1 MPATVQTLELAGS
14 SFVLDLVPTSLV
26 DARPLTRLSSS
37 LFVRT
42 VLRSA
47 AQHVRGLFFPFAL
60 TIFVRQLSMDATHL
74 PRQLKLTPT
83 PSSSLFARTGT
94 DFRKSRRSGS
104 LDRRP
109 RSLLHHQLNKSATPS
124 VGSVSCPSHP
134 PSCSSTRD
142 QLLAFFPLLPVRH
155 PCFIRGQTH
164 LLQQI
169 KRKAVKSADK
179 KPVPSPRASSSSLG
193 PARHDDVHHPHEIYH
208 HHPPTSRKR
217 HSEGDGESMDDLIS
231 AAEGASDRL
240 PAPAVPSH
248 SSSSG
253 PHHQHPSHESGQHR
267 ISDPWNPPAAA
278 LSPTLAAMTDRIT
291 ALEEGLYHSRMDA
304 LQSQRDLARSV
315 LAVMDRHDGDES
327 NEDRKEDSE
336 FSSAFVRRSSETDS
350 ISTCSF
356 LSAFS
361 SSSTRGST

>member
-1 MPATVQTLELAGS
+1 MLDDSGLEGAIEWKSDS
-14 SFVLDLVPTSLV
+14 SFIVP
-26 DARPLTRLSSS
+26 DPEYFARVICPQQFKHSNWQS
-37 LFVRT
+37 
-42 VLRSA
+42 
-47 AQHVRGLFFPFAL
+47 
-60 TIFVRQLSMDATHL
+60 FVRQLNMYGFSKVSSEWQS
-74 PRQLKLTPT
+74 R
-83 PSSSLFARTGT
+83 PSTSI
-94 DFRKSRRSGS
+94 
-104 LDRRP
+104 
-109 RSLLHHQLNKSATPS
+109 
-124 VGSVSCPSHP
+124 P
-134 PSCSSTRD
+134 PSPPTQQVGD
-142 QLLAFFPLLPVRH
+142 TLGWEFRH